1 MARHKSTLRR
11 ESRAIGL
18 FLISSTAGDFQNR
31 QESLLGDVHAAD
43 ALHAFFAFF
52 LFFEEFAFAGDV
64 TAVAFGDHVLADGA
78 DGFAGDHTA
87 ADGGLYG
94 DFEHLARDEFAQAAH
109 QIATAFVGLVAVA
122 DYRERVHRLAAH
134 QHVQLH
140 QVRFV

>member
-64 TAVAFGDHVLADGA
+64 TAVAFGDNVLANGA
-78 DGFAGDHTA
+78 DGFACDDTA
-87 ADGGLYG
+87 ANGGLYG
-94 DFEHLARDEFAQAAH
+94 DFEHLAGDEFAEAAD
-109 QIATAFVGLVAVA
+109 QVAAALVGLIAVT
-122 DYRERVHRLAAH
+122 DYG
-134 QHVQLH
+134 
-140 QVRFV
+140 

>member
-52 LFFEEFAFAGDV
+52 LFFEEFAFTGNV
-64 TAVAFGDHVLADGA
+64 TAVAFGDNVLADWA
-78 DGFAGDHTA
+78 NRFAGDDAA

-94 DFEHLARDEFAQAAH
+94 DFEHLSRNEFAEARD
-109 QIATAFVGLVAVA
+109 
-122 DYRERVHRLAAH
+122 
-134 QHVQLH
+134 
-140 QVRFV
+140 